1 MSVFADRTYQ
11 NLMQEAL
18 DGVSDIYDKREGSMI
33 FNGNAPCLAEMAQ
46 VYSAIDFFLETT
58 YIHSAPRE
66 FLIRRAKDHHLY
78 PKDPEPAVFA
88 AEFNVDVKPGTRF
101 SVEDIN
107 FVVTRSLAG
116 ITDVV
121 PEDENNFICE
131 VKCETPGTIG
141 NSYGDGTMMIPIEY
155 VEGLRDAK
163 LRDNI
168 KAGVDE
174 EDTEVFRKRV
184 LEALRSIAFGGNRAD
199 YRKWLLDNPEEI
211 EDLEGVKAVKVY
223 PAWNEDIEP
232 ARLIPNETVSAWCE
246 SVISDS
252 STNSSVK
259 EWLKK
264 VYNAAR
270 LKKLTVGGAVKIVFM
285 TYDENDVNLFAKPDD
300 ELVHR
305 IQEVVDPVDKAGE
318 GVGIAPIGHVVSVL
332 PVEEKEITV
341 TADITCKSDVNF
353 NDVKADV
360 ENAVTDYFNELRAQW
375 ETSENLVVRIAHIE
389 SRILTKCADSVV
401 DIKNTKINEEIVG
414 ENLTLDIDVVP
425 KLKEVENTGG

>member
-11 NLMQEAL
+11 NLMKEAL

-78 PKDPEPAVFA
+78 PKDAESAVFA

-107 FVVTRSLAG
+107 FVVTRSLMG

-121 PEDENNFICE
+121 PEVENNFICE
-131 VKCETPGTIG
+131 VRCETPGAIG
-141 NSYGDGTMMIPIEY
+141 NSYGDGTVMIPIEY
-155 VEGLRDAK
+155 VANLNSAK

-174 EDTEVFRKRV
+174 EDTEVFRQRV
-184 LEALRSIAFGGNRAD
+184 LDALRSIAFGGNRAD

-211 EDLEGVKAVKVY
+211 EDLEGIKAVKVY

-232 ARLIPNETVSAWCE
+232 LRLIPSEMVSEWCE
-246 SVISDS
+246 GVLSDS
-252 STNSSVK
+252 STNTAVK
-259 EWLKK
+259 EWLER
-264 VYNAAR
+264 VYMAAK
-270 LKKLTVGGAVKIVFM
+270 LKKLTVGGTVKIVFM

-300 ELVHR
+300 ELVYK
-305 IQEVVDPVDKAGE
+305 IQEVVDPIDKAGE
-318 GVGIAPIGHVVSVL
+318 GVGIAPIGHVVNVF
-332 PVEEKEITV
+332 PVEEEEITV
-341 TADITCKSDVNF
+341 KAKITCKEGYIFDDIKTSIED
-353 NDVKADV
+353 
-360 ENAVTDYFNELRAQW
+360 AVTSYFNELRAQW
-375 ETSENLVVRIAHIE
+375 ETSECLVVRIAHIV
-389 SRILTKCADSVV
+389 SKILTMCSDYVINVKDVA
-401 DIKNTKINEEIVG
+401 INEIDDD
-414 ENLTLDIDVVP
+414 LTLNIDVVP
-425 KLKEVENTGG
+425 KLKEVENIGG